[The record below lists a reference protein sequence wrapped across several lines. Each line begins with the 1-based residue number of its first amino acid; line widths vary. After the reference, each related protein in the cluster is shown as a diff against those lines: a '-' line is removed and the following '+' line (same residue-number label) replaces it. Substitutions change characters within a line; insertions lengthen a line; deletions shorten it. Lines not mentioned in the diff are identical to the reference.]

1 MLEHLARLP
10 RPSKQLTRS
19 CRHFDGLPMMSRT
32 ARLTRLFSGV
42 GVSRGRSLALLT
54 RRVSRNCGP
63 VKQNSIMSRSG
74 PRDIGK
80 SHRGSRS
87 ALTTS
92 HIDVAWLW
100 RYTQTQQKIARSF
113 SSQIDLINR
122 FPTYHFSASSAQQYH
137 WLEKLYPTLFES
149 VKKMIAGGRFHPVG
163 GSWLEHDCIL
173 PSGESLC
180 RQYLYGQRYFE
191 KHFGQ
196 RCKEAWLP
204 DTFGYASQLPQIL
217 RLAGIENFFTQK
229 VCLRK
234 DMVLTIFSFRGTT
247 STSFHTLPS
256 IGSAS
261 TVAKFCRT

>member
-1 MLEHLARLP
+1 MLEHLARP
-10 RPSKQLTRS
+10 PGHSKQPTRS
-19 CRHFDGLPMMSRT
+19 CRHFGELLGISRT
-32 ARLTRLFSGV
+32 ARLTRSFSDV
-42 GVSRGRSLALLT
+42 GVSHGRSSALST
-54 RRVSRNCGP
+54 ARVSQSCGP
-63 VKQNSIMSRSG
+63 IKPNSRMSRSG
-74 PRDIGK
+74 PRAIGK
-80 SHRGSRS
+80 SHQGNRRM
-87 ALTTS
+87 LMTS

-137 WLEKLYPTLFES
+137 WLEQLYPTLFES
-149 VKKMIAGGRFHPVG
+149 VKKTIAGGRFHPVG

-191 KHFGQ
+191 KNFGQ

-234 DMVLTIFSFRGTT
+234 CMGLTFSAIVEQHQRL
-247 STSFHTLPS
+247 STFYL
-256 IGSAS
+256 
-261 TVAKFCRT
+261 